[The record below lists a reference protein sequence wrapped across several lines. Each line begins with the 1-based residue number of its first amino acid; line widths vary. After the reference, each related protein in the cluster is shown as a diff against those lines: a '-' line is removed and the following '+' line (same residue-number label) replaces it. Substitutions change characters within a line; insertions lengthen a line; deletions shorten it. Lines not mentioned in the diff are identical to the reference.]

1 MLVGYGTIKARRDA
15 PDKEWRDDLALWR
28 ARVDEKLDNDN
39 HSIKRFDRQLETNEE
54 FQRIVL
60 RSLKD
65 ILSNLSSGNH
75 AEEMR
80 QTNNEIDK
88 FLIER

>member
-1 MLVGYGTIKARRDA
+1 LTQKNR
-15 PDKEWRDDLALWR
+15 LASGLKD
-28 ARVDEKLDNDN
+28 V
-39 HSIKRFDRQLETNEE
+39 RFLANCREP
-54 FQRIVL
+54 VL

-65 ILSNLSSGNH
+65 ILSSLSSGNH

-80 QTNNEIDK
+80 QTNSEIDK